1 MSTEAETYT
10 MELHKVS
17 GLVPETV
24 NLLSLWQPVCLPR
37 NCVMKQPGADHGF
50 YLVPSP
56 QPGDKVDR
64 PSGDWLVQ
72 KDRFLLGRGPGSP
85 MTVRFAVQDVGI
97 PTEQEAYVVPMGF
110 STFTSGVQYFHGGLS
125 LQECVVPVVK
135 VGTKAVPAR
144 KKPKLGVDIRYR
156 RINVTSRSVM
166 IEIACHGESLPLG
179 TTTDW
184 GEEMLEI
191 QLVILKAGTEDV
203 VGRISPNDRMDSTT
217 GWIRIGAGE
226 VLKVP
231 LLLNEDFNGTFV
243 VKAMDPNTM
252 AQLAQLSLT
261 ATLLE

>member
-1 MSTEAETYT
+1 
-10 MELHKVS
+10 
-17 GLVPETV
+17 
-24 NLLSLWQPVCLPR
+24 
-37 NCVMKQPGADHGF
+37 MKQPGADHGF

-166 IEIACHGESLPLG
+166 IEIACHGESPPLG

-217 GWIRIGAGE
+217 GWIMIGAGE